1 MEILLIIAVAAF
13 AGWWFF
19 WRTPEEA
26 RKVDTA
32 PVNSKTGDTVET
44 APSWHTAPP
53 EETKPVTVETVA
65 VAALDVNHDGK
76 VDLAD
81 VKEAVKKVRK
91 PRTPKAE
98 KPAKEKATKAKK
110 PAAMK
115 AKKTTKSKKA

>member
-65 VAALDVNHDGK
+65 VAEHV
-76 VDLAD
+76 
-81 VKEAVKKVRK
+81 AVHLYHPFPAFVIEEV
-91 PRTPKAE
+91 T
-98 KPAKEKATKAKK
+98 PAKDEVVPAVRLNVACLFEPNPLAANSATIFLPFVFA
-110 PAAMK
+110 
-115 AKKTTKSKKA
+115 